1 MGRWV
6 GGWAAIGR
14 SAGLSGW
21 TRPDPGTRL
30 RNVSQ
35 LDQEL
40 AKAVAEGEQA
50 EVAPVAR
57 VVSDGDGRATAGK
70 RSLGLVA
77 MLLLLGGGMLV
88 LVLTSF
94 KSSVVYSKG
103 VDELLAEA
111 DRLTGRSVRV
121 EGTLV
126 KGSLQRREEPCE
138 YRFLLERNGA
148 KLSIEYPQCSVP
160 DTFRDVPYTDVKVT
174 AEGRLAKSGH
184 FEATQ
189 IMAKCPSKYEGG
201 DSAMGGPKRESPG
214 AQSAAN

>member
-1 MGRWV
+1 M
-6 GGWAAIGR
+6 
-14 SAGLSGW
+14 
-21 TRPDPGTRL
+21 
-30 RNVSQ
+30 SQ

-40 AKAVAEGEQA
+40 AEAVAQGEHA
-50 EVAPVAR
+50 EVAPVSRQADADR
-57 VVSDGDGRATAGK
+57 DRSATGK
-70 RSLGLVA
+70 RSLGLVV
-77 MLLLLGGGMLV
+77 MLLILGGGMLV

-111 DRLTGRSVRV
+111 DRLAGRSVRV

-126 KGSLQRREEPCE
+126 KGSLQRRDDPCE

-148 KLSIEYPQCSVP
+148 QIPVEYPQCSVP
-160 DTFRDVPYTDVKVT
+160 DTFRDVPYTDVVVT
-174 AEGRLAKSGH
+174 AEGRLAKSGS

-201 DSAMGGPKRESPG
+201 DSAMGGPSRESPDK
-214 AQSAAN
+214 SAPN

>member
-1 MGRWV
+1 M
-6 GGWAAIGR
+6 
-14 SAGLSGW
+14 
-21 TRPDPGTRL
+21 
-30 RNVSQ
+30 SQ

-40 AKAVAEGEQA
+40 AEAVAEGEQA
-50 EVAPVAR
+50 EVAPVSRAAR
-57 VVSDGDGRATAGK
+57 QDNDRSTGTK

-77 MLLLLGGGMLV
+77 MLLVLGGGMLV

-126 KGSLQRREEPCE
+126 KGSLQRRDEPCE

-148 KLSIEYPQCSVP
+148 QVPVEYPQCSVP
-160 DTFRDVPYTDVKVT
+160 DTFRDVPYTDVIVT
-174 AEGRLAKSGH
+174 AEGRLAKNGR

-201 DSAMGGPKRESPG
+201 DSPMGGPQHELSGK
-214 AQSAAN
+214 SAAN

>member
-1 MGRWV
+1 M
-6 GGWAAIGR
+6 
-14 SAGLSGW
+14 
-21 TRPDPGTRL
+21 
-30 RNVSQ
+30 SQ

-40 AKAVAEGEQA
+40 AEAVADGEHA
-50 EVAPVAR
+50 EVAPVSR
-57 VVSDGDGRATAGK
+57 TPSDENQHSVGGK

-77 MLLLLGGGMLV
+77 MLLVLGGGMLV
-88 LVLTSF
+88 VVLTSF

-126 KGSLQRREEPCE
+126 RGSLQRRDEPCE

-148 KLSIEYPQCSVP
+148 QIPVDYPQCSVP
-160 DTFRDVPYTDVKVT
+160 DTFRDVPYTDVVVT
-174 AEGRLAKSGH
+174 AEGRLAKSGR

-201 DSAMGGPKRESPG
+201 DSAMGGPSREAPG
-214 AQSAAN
+214 TQSAAN